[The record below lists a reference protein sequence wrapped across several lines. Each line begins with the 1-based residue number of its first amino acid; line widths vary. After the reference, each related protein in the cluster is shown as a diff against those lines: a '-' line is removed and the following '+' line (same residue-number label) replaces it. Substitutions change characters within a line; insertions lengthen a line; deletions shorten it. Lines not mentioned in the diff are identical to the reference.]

1 MAFKKERFAP
11 AYTGGAR
18 IPRLF
23 MYSSDEDTMTDIHK
37 LGYFDEVDR
46 GIRILLTPNSFVK
59 VIAKDGTAEFVV
71 EENRPQIKMRKSY
84 VSTRWEEG
92 RGGARVQA
100 TDGKGKFIKAKTG

>member
-11 AYTGGAR
+11 AFTSGAH

-23 MYSSDEDTMTDIHK
+23 MYSSDEDTLSAIHK
-37 LGYFDEVDR
+37 MGYFDTVDR

-71 EENRPQIKMRKSY
+71 QENRPQIKMHKNY
-84 VSTRWEEG
+84 ESTRWEEG